1 MLAVSLTDF
10 FTEANIAA
18 LVKGALAVAG
28 GFLAGYLLGML
39 LGYGFDKMVVKRDSP
54 HGLHKVMRYTC
65 GLIVAIIVALL
76 MFRGG
81 SGGDGQGGD
90 GTGGGAKPG
99 ETTGTGT
106 EPTSNGTG
114 TPATKPDPATPPK
127 IQIDEVILLK
137 VFGGADVQADTN
149 NYFQLGDEAMDGRAV
164 KIDLNGV
171 KDRVSTKAKLTK
183 SNLIIIY
190 DFAPTASTRTSGGI
204 LLLEA
209 KNSLGA
215 TLLSAEEYQKLR
227 AKQP

>member
-39 LGYGFDKMVVKRDSP
+39 LGYGFDKMVAKRDSP

-127 IQIDEVILLK
+127 IQIVDAVIVKIFAGL
-137 VFGGADVQADTN
+137 DVESGTEKF
-149 NYFQLGDEAMDGRAV
+149 FQVADEALDGKAV
-164 KIDLNGV
+164 MVDIGGV
-171 KDRVSTKAKLTK
+171 KDRVDKRVKAAKGR
-183 SNLIIIY
+183 IVVVY
-190 DFAPTASTRTSGGI
+190 DFAPSASDRTAGFSILTGTR
-204 LLLEA
+204 E
-209 KNSLGA
+209 SLGA
-215 TLLSAEEYQKLR
+215 PLVSPKQYQELLT
-227 AKQP
+227 KQP